1 MRLDLSHQPGAVE
14 PRPLSALL
22 SHQQVCQT
30 SSQWNTTNACQ
41 PGFNEHLSRR
51 ATSLESGRVLALC
64 TPAYDGWVREEQE
77 EGDAGGLKEEVLDS
91 GFRIR
96 VYTSLDGPRTNSYAE
111 ASPSLCKAGKLLEHT
126 ASL

>member
-1 MRLDLSHQPGAVE
+1 ME

-30 SSQWNTTNACQ
+30 SSQWNTTNAWQ

-51 ATSLESGRVLALC
+51 ATSPESGRA
-64 TPAYDGWVREEQE
+64 PAYDGWVQEEQE